1 MASLPANVASWS
13 GIASESASLPARSD
27 DANVPHHE
35 RNFKEAASCI
45 HSASAADDAAS
56 SDDDDDDDDEDEDDD
71 ECDDDVDDE
80 AIEHFD
86 VRFHV
91 PQRAHTAW
99 ADAHHFYLGRPL
111 IAAVAH
117 CVRAPLI
124 GIAARGRCEV
134 RVTSGDASTGLELMV

>member
-13 GIASESASLPARSD
+13 GLASESASLPARSD
-27 DANVPHHE
+27 DANVPRHE
-35 RNFKEAASCI
+35 HNFEEAASCI
-45 HSASAADDAAS
+45 HSVSAADDAAS
-56 SDDDDDDDDEDEDDD
+56 TDDDDDDDDDDE
-71 ECDDDVDDE
+71 CDDVDDE
-80 AIEHFD
+80 AIEHVD
-86 VRFHV
+86 VRFQV
-91 PQRAHTAW
+91 PQHAHSAW

-134 RVTSGDASTGLELMV
+134 RVTSGDASAGLELMV